1 MEETNQTNKKS
12 NEITLNKV
20 TIWKAISGIL
30 FLLLIASIYTS
41 GFGLFEKTTPTG
53 NGVINNKPQQPTPEE
68 QAPVIDMNQIDLTG
82 QPMLGEEDAA
92 ITIIEFS
99 DFQCPYCSRAA
110 NGPVKEV
117 IKNYVDTGKAK
128 LYFMNYPL
136 GFHQYAQAA
145 AEASECANE
154 QGRFWEMHDKIFEN
168 QGSLSQESLVTWA
181 KELKLDMNM
190 FNTCLNDGKYKQ
202 EVQKDMA
209 IAQSAGV
216 QGTPSFLI
224 NGNLI
229 VGAQPFEAFKQ
240 ILDAA

>member
-1 MEETNQTNKKS
+1 MEEHSEHKN
-12 NEITLNKV
+12 NEITVSKL
-20 TIWKAISGIL
+20 TLWKLISAVL

-41 GFGLFEKTTPTG
+41 GFGLFTKETTT
-53 NGVINNKPQQPTPEE
+53 NNQPQNPAPENE
-68 QAPVIDMNQIDLTG
+68 QLPVIDTSKIDLTG
-82 QPMLGEEDAA
+82 QPMMGEEDAE

-99 DFQCPYCSRAA
+99 DFECPFCSRAA

-128 LYFMNYPL
+128 LYFINYPL
-136 GFHQYAQAA
+136 GFHQYAQVA

-154 QGRFWEMHDKIFEN
+154 QGKFWEMHDKIFEN
-168 QGSLSQESLVTWA
+168 QASLSDTSLTNWA
-181 KELKLDMNM
+181 KEIKLDMNM
-190 FNTCLNDGKYKQ
+190 FNGCMNDGKYAE

-209 IAQSAGV
+209 VAQAVGV

-224 NGNLI
+224 NGQLI

-240 ILDAA
+240 ILDAV